1 MLHGKIV
8 IVFFYECVVLCT
20 LSFLAAEVKNIKWKT
35 STIPVLFFNQCS
47 PIFMGTSKMLITQPE
62 KCGYLNTSTQIIYL
76 ISLCN
81 DFYLSLVT
89 FSCLVCWTDLEAM

>member
-47 PIFMGTSKMLITQPE
+47 PIFMGTK
-62 KCGYLNTSTQIIYL
+62 KC
-76 ISLCN
+76 
-81 DFYLSLVT
+81 
-89 FSCLVCWTDLEAM
+89 